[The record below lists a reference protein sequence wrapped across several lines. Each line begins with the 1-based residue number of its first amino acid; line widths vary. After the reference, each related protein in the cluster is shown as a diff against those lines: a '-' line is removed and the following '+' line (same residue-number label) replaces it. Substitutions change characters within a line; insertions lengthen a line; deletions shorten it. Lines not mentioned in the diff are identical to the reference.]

1 MNKSITLN
9 KNSLSHKSSGA
20 VKTFLKNISPF
31 NNRTDMPA
39 ALFVI
44 KKLLAFALCYW
55 VGLFIA
61 EGLVIGCLFA
71 CGKNFLQGEMFSD
84 DVMALIALCGMIVLI
99 AVSLLYW
106 RLIEKR
112 ALSRSSEI

>member
-9 KNSLSHKSSGA
+9 KSSLSHKSSGA

-61 EGLVIGCLFA
+61 EGLVIG
-71 CGKNFLQGEMFSD
+71 
-84 DVMALIALCGMIVLI
+84 VLLASATI
-99 AVSLLYW
+99 L
-106 RLIEKR
+106 
-112 ALSRSSEI
+112 

>member
-9 KNSLSHKSSGA
+9 PNEVSCKSNSN

-31 NNRTDMPA
+31 NNKRDVPTV
-39 ALFVI
+39 LFVI

-61 EGLVIGCLFA
+61 EGLVIGCRLPVVKTFCKA
-71 CGKNFLQGEMFSD
+71 RCS
-84 DVMALIALCGMIVLI
+84 VMM
-99 AVSLLYW
+99 
-106 RLIEKR
+106 
-112 ALSRSSEI
+112 